1 MTFANII
8 FLYQLRY
15 VILHLNFRAQKAANV
30 CFEMCELHHNCH
42 MREVSLGGLGRGH
55 PLHGRHGR
63 SLSLLQVHR
72 RRRRRRR
79 GLSPRRL
86 LHAAPTS
93 GPRCLISGIGCG
105 AVRGGPLLLRSVAVG
120 GVGRHGD
127 DGGGQLSAN
136 LSRNSE

>member
-1 MTFANII
+1 
-8 FLYQLRY
+8 
-15 VILHLNFRAQKAANV
+15 
-30 CFEMCELHHNCH
+30 

-63 SLSLLQVHR
+63 SLSLLQVNR

-86 LHAAPTS
+86 LPAAPS
-93 GPRCLISGIGCG
+93 GRRRLISGIGCG
-105 AVRGGPLLLRSVAVG
+105 AVRGGPLLLRSVAIG
-120 GVGRHGD
+120 SVGRHGD